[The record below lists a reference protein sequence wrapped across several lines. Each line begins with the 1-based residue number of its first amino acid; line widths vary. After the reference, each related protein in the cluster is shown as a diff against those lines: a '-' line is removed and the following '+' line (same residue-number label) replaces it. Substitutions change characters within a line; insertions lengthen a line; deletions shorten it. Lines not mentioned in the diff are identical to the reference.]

1 MLDKEISALEVRD
14 KLSEQGYVF
23 TPTFKKVKGEWQ
35 AKITV
40 AENGRSVAKKD
51 FETALRVLG
60 WASGRDPFIHELST
74 VLAQEKNASE
84 PKKAPKEP
92 TPKSVQSERFRHPD
106 ADSKLISRSTKL
118 DRELLSRF
126 RYAYSGSNNGV
137 DGKAVPVVRI
147 SFDDTSVWR
156 VLNANDITSSLCSI
170 LTKVQPP
177 KDWCDAQIEELI
189 DKNRQRRIKELREE
203 LDEPPSDEELAKAVD
218 ETPEFQ
224 EAIEKLKDRFD
235 ELTSLLDY
243 LNSQITDYLEEFS
256 LKCRAKNMLVYEA
269 ADMWFKEAPVFLIL
283 SNKISVKYIPVET
296 ETRDGGTKTEK
307 YFFDLS
313 LQATWADLIESA
325 KDWIATR
332 REFYIEMPQT
342 ISNDPKTP
350 CFHYVDLSLIPE
362 QAKPTPAWDAFLQRM
377 TEDEQDV
384 FKAFVYSIYDAKNFG
399 RQFIYFFDAGY
410 SGKSCALSA
419 IAEGLGKGLYASIGK
434 ESLNNQF
441 GMSKVWDKRLVV
453 YPDNKNKM
461 LHKSQAFYNMTGHDL
476 VDVEVKGAQSFSHVL
491 CLKVIAA
498 GNVRLKVNTDDRSEA
513 TRVIPINIKLTDDI
527 IRHQK
532 IALLDENGNIVR
544 DRKGRPKFVGDS
556 VWPEMLKTEIFDF
569 VSKCRDSYERL
580 CPTRRDIILP
590 DSVLESLE
598 EMRDTDMSDYEEIF
612 HTHFEITG
620 KDEDVVL
627 LDTMRK
633 VVRTVIDEEYKG
645 QGLSW
650 EGFTDFMR
658 NSLSIDQ
665 PTQSRALNRR
675 RAYLGLKELKNQELE
690 DQF

>member
-1 MLDKEISALEVRD
+1 MPDKEISALEVRD

-23 TPTFKKVKGEWQ
+23 TPTFKKTKGEWQ

-74 VLAQEKNASE
+74 ILAQEKNAAE

-92 TPKSVQSERFRHPD
+92 TPKAAQREKFRHPD
-106 ADSKLISRSTKL
+106 ADDKLISRSTKL

-126 RYAYSGSNNGV
+126 RYAYSESSSGI

-147 SFDDTSVWR
+147 SFDESSVWR
-156 VLNANDITSSLCSI
+156 VLNANDVSGSLCWL
-170 LTKVQPP
+170 LTRIRPP

-189 DKNRQRRIKELREE
+189 DMNRQRRIKELREE
-203 LDEPPSDEELAKAVD
+203 LDEDPGDEALEKAVD
-218 ETPEFQ
+218 DSPEFQ

-235 ELTSLLDY
+235 DLTSLLDY
-243 LNSQITDYLEEFS
+243 MNAQITNYLDEFS
-256 LKCRAKNMLVYEA
+256 MKCRSKNMLVYEA
-269 ADMWFKEAPVFLIL
+269 ADVWFKEAPIFLIL
-283 SNKISVKYIPVET
+283 SNKISVKFIPVET
-296 ETRDGGTKTEK
+296 ETKDGGTKIEK
-307 YFFDLS
+307 YFFSLS

-362 QAKPTPAWDAFLQRM
+362 HAKPTPAWDAFLQRM

-453 YPDNKNKM
+453 YPDNKNRL
-461 LHKSQAFYNMTGHDL
+461 LHKSQSFYNMTGHDL

-498 GNVRLKVNTDDRSEA
+498 GNVRLKVDTDDRSEA

-527 IRHQK
+527 IKHQK

-556 VWPEMLKTEIFDF
+556 LWPEMLKTEIFDF

-598 EMRDTDMSDYEEIF
+598 EMRDTDLDDYESIF
-612 HTHFEITG
+612 HKHFEITG
-620 KDEDVVL
+620 NDEDYVL
-627 LDTMRK
+627 LDTVRK
-633 VVRTVIDEEYKG
+633 VVRTDIEENHKG

-650 EGFTDFMR
+650 EGFAEFMR
-658 NSLSIDQ
+658 KSLSIDQ
-665 PTQSRALNRR
+665 PAQPRFLNRQ
-675 RAYLGLKELKNQELE
+675 RAYLHLREIKNQELE